1 MRASHIVGIGLLG
14 IGVAS
19 YLVIKN
25 LSFAADQHHS
35 KTVYK
40 GIELIREYSIR
51 SQSKSI
57 EAPKNLDANERI
69 RRSSGNYDA
78 MCASCHLKPGVDKSE
93 LSVGLYP
100 APPNLSKE
108 RQHADPARDFWIIK
122 HGVKGSGM
130 PSWGEV
136 GLTDDETWD
145 LVAFVRALPQM
156 NRQDYSNAIKKGMG
170 HHHSH

>member
-1 MRASHIVGIGLLG
+1 MRARLVVGIALLG

-25 LSFAADQHHS
+25 LSFAADQPHP

-40 GIELIREYSIR
+40 GIEFLREYSIQ
-51 SQSKSI
+51 SQSKGI
-57 EAPKNLDANERI
+57 EPPKDLGATERI
-69 RRSSGNYDA
+69 RRSSGNYDV
-78 MCASCHLKPGVDKSE
+78 MCASCHLKPGLDKSE

-108 RQHADPARDFWIIK
+108 RQGSDPARDFWIIK

-130 PSWGEV
+130 PSWGKV

-156 NRQDYSNAIKKGMG
+156 NKQDYSNAINKGMG

>member
-25 LSFAADQHHS
+25 LSFAADQPHS
-35 KTVYK
+35 QTVYK

-69 RRSSGNYDA
+69 RRLNR
-78 MCASCHLKPGVDKSE
+78 PGKR
-93 LSVGLYP
+93 G
-100 APPNLSKE
+100 
-108 RQHADPARDFWIIK
+108 
-122 HGVKGSGM
+122 G
-130 PSWGEV
+130 
-136 GLTDDETWD
+136 
-145 LVAFVRALPQM
+145 
-156 NRQDYSNAIKKGMG
+156 
-170 HHHSH
+170 

>member
-1 MRASHIVGIGLLG
+1 MRARLVVGIALLG
-14 IGVAS
+14 IGFAS

-25 LSFAADQHHS
+25 VSFAADQPHS
-35 KTVYK
+35 KTVYQ
-40 GIELIREYSIR
+40 GIEFIREYSIR
-51 SQSKSI
+51 SQSESI
-57 EAPKNLDANERI
+57 EVPKDLNATERI

-136 GLTDDETWD
+136 GLTDDEIWD
-145 LVAFVRALPQM
+145 LVAFVRILPKVD
-156 NRQDYSNAIKKGMG
+156 RDAYSSAVKKGIG
-170 HHHSH
+170 HNHSH